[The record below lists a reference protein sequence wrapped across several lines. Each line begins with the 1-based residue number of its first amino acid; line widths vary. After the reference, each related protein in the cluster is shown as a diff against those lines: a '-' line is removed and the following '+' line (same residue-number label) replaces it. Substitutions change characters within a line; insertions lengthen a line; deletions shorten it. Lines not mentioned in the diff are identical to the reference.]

1 MWKGKFPYI
10 NLSTM
15 TPQEF
20 KTLFEEYHHRLTL
33 FAKGIIGSEFC
44 YDVVMDTFI
53 AVHEVIDIKA
63 PPKQISTYLFMC
75 VKNKCVDLIRS
86 GAYKDRNKGFL
97 LQYLVDELYEAQDNK
112 IEREEMRKEL
122 REIFRLLPIQQ
133 RQVLELSIIKEL
145 NRKEIAEIMGISEN
159 TVRNHKNAAIKSI
172 KLHIKAR
179 E

>member
-10 NLSTM
+10 NLSIM

-20 KTLFEEYHHRLTL
+20 KTLFEVYHRRLIL
-33 FAKGIIGSEFC
+33 FAKGIVGPEFC
-44 YDVVMDTFI
+44 HDVVMDTFI
-53 AVHEVIDIKA
+53 AVHEIINIKA
-63 PPKQISTYLFMC
+63 PPIQISTYLHMC

-86 GAYKDRNKGFL
+86 GAYKDRNRGVL
-97 LQYLVDELYEAQDNK
+97 IQYLADEFYEVQDNK
-112 IEREEMRKEL
+112 VEREEIRKEL

-145 NRKEIAEIMGISEN
+145 NRKEIAEVMGISEN